1 MSNAQVSN
9 NLGKRSLLCE
19 QYPGIRAADDNGRG
33 DLTSI
38 DHDND
43 NACDEYDDDC
53 KLITKRYNYKI

>member
-1 MSNAQVSN
+1 MILHIYQIMSNAQVSD

-38 DHDND
+38 DNNDD
-43 NACDEYDDDC
+43 NA
-53 KLITKRYNYKI
+53 